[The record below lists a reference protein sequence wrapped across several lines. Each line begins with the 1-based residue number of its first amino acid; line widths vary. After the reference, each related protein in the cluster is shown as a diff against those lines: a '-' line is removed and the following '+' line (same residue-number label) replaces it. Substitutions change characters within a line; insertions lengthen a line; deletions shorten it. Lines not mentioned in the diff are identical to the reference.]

1 MPAKLKAFI
10 WEARTRNGDTKKGV
24 MEAETEEAVHNKL
37 KMQQLSPTVV
47 KKQPVQINL
56 PTIGTGVKTND
67 IVVFTRLFATM
78 IDAGLPIVQ
87 CLEIL
92 SSQAENKR
100 FGKILSQI
108 RSSVEGGLTLS
119 DAMRRFPK
127 IFDNLFVNLIAA
139 GEAGGILDTILQRL
153 SQYME
158 KSQKLRRRVKGA
170 MSYPIIVLFIAGIV
184 VVVLLTKVI
193 PVFEKMFKDFGG
205 GKLPAPTQ
213 LVIDMSYAMRHYLP
227 FIIGG
232 LVALGTAWKLILR
245 TRKGR
250 LAWDGMLLKLPIL
263 GTVLR
268 KTVVARF
275 TRTMGTLLSSGVPIL
290 DAMEIV
296 GKTAGNVVVQDGI
309 MFVHLRRQGH
319 VDAAHGDRAHAAHGR
334 ADDQRWRADRRARRH
349 VEQDRRL
356 LRRRSRR
363 RGGLDDQHDRAVADG
378 VPRRCGRRLPHRDV
392 PADLLHRRCHQV
404 IRSRATSRS
413 S

>member
-1 MPAKLKAFI
+1 
-10 WEARTRNGDTKKGV
+10 
-24 MEAETEEAVHNKL
+24 
-37 KMQQLSPTVV
+37 MQQLSPTVV
-47 KKQPVQINL
+47 KRQPIQINL

-67 IVVFTRLFATM
+67 IVIFTRLFATM

-100 FGKILSQI
+100 FGKILSQV

-127 IFDNLFVNLIAA
+127 IFDNLFVNLVAA

-153 SQYME
+153 SQYLE
-158 KSQKLRRRVKGA
+158 KAQKLKRRVKGA
-170 MSYPIIVLFIAGIV
+170 MSYPIIVLFIAAIV

-213 LVIDMSYAMRHYLP
+213 LVIDLSYAMRNYLP
-227 FIIGG
+227 FIVAG
-232 LVALGTAWKLILR
+232 LVVLVTAWRLILR

-309 MFVHLRRQGH
+309 MFV
-319 VDAAHGDRAHAAHGR
+319 
-334 ADDQRWRADRRARRH
+334 RARISEGKDMSTPLMETGLMPPM
-349 VEQDRRL
+349 VVQMISVGEQTGALDAMLTKIADFYEEEVDVAVASMTSMIEPL
-356 LRRRSRR
+356 LMVFLGTVV
-363 RGGLDDQHDRAVADG
+363 GGLVIAMY
-378 VPRRCGRRLPHRDV
+378 LPIFEM
-392 PADLLHRRCHQV
+392 AGN
-404 IRSRATSRS
+404 IKAN
-413 S
+413 

>member
-1 MPAKLKAFI
+1 MAATTKAFI
-10 WEARTRNGDTKKGV
+10 WEARTRTGDVKKGV
-24 MEAETEEAVHNKL
+24 MEAENEEAVHSKL
-37 KMQQLSPTVV
+37 KMQQLSPVMV
-47 KKQPVQINL
+47 KKQPFQITL
-56 PTIGTGVKTND
+56 PSIGTGVGTKD

-100 FGKILSQI
+100 FGKILGQI

-119 DAMRRFPK
+119 DAMKRFPK
-127 IFDNLFVNLIAA
+127 VFDQLFVNLVAA

-153 SQYME
+153 SVHLE
-158 KSQKLRRRVKGA
+158 KAQKLKRRVKGA
-170 MSYPIIVLFIAGIV
+170 MSYPLIVMAIAALV
-184 VVVLLTKVI
+184 VTILLTKVI

-213 LVIDMSYAMRHYLP
+213 FVIDLSYALRHYLP
-227 FIIGG
+227 YITIGVVL
-232 LVALGTAWKLILR
+232 LVVAWRSILR

-263 GTVLR
+263 GNVLR
-268 KTVVARF
+268 KSVVARF

-309 MFVHLRRQGH
+309 LFV
-319 VDAAHGDRAHAAHGR
+319 
-334 ADDQRWRADRRARRH
+334 RARISEGKDMSTPLMETGLMPPM
-349 VEQDRRL
+349 VVQMISVGEQTGALDAMLSKIADFYEEEVDVAVASMTSMLEPL
-356 LRRRSRR
+356 LMVFLGGIV
-363 RGGLDDQHDRAVADG
+363 GGLVIAMYLPIFTMADN
-378 VPRRCGRRLPHRDV
+378 
-392 PADLLHRRCHQV
+392 
-404 IRSRATSRS
+404 IKS
-413 S
+413 

>member
-1 MPAKLKAFI
+1 MAGRARPFV
-10 WEARTRNGDTKKGV
+10 WEARTRTGDVKKGV

-37 KMQQLSPTVV
+37 KMQQLSPVTV
-47 KKQPVQINL
+47 KKQPRQITL
-56 PTIGTGVKTND
+56 PTIGTGVTTKD
-67 IVVFTRLFATM
+67 IVIFTRLFATM

-92 SSQAENKR
+92 ATQAENKR

-119 DAMRRFPK
+119 DAMKRFPK
-127 IFDNLFVNLIAA
+127 IFDNLFVNLVAA

-158 KSQKLRRRVKGA
+158 KAQKLRRRVKGA
-170 MSYPIIVLFIAGIV
+170 MSYPLIVLCIAGLV

-213 LVIDMSYAMRHYLP
+213 FVIDLSYAMRHYLP
-227 FIIGG
+227 FIVVG
-232 LVALGTAWKLILR
+232 LILLGATWR
-245 TRKGR
+245 AILKTRKGR

-263 GTVLR
+263 GSVLR

-309 MFVHLRRQGH
+309 MFV
-319 VDAAHGDRAHAAHGR
+319 
-334 ADDQRWRADRRARRH
+334 RARISEGKDMSTPLMETGLMPPM
-349 VEQDRRL
+349 VVQMISVGEQTGALDAML
-356 LRRRSRR
+356 NKIADFYEEEVDVAVASMTSMIEPLMMVFLGTVV
-363 RGGLDDQHDRAVADG
+363 GGLVIAMY
-378 VPRRCGRRLPHRDV
+378 LPIFEM
-392 PADLLHRRCHQV
+392 AGN
-404 IRSRATSRS
+404 IKS
-413 S
+413 

>member
-1 MPAKLKAFI
+1 MAAQMKAFT
-10 WEARTRNGDTKKGV
+10 WEARTRTGDVKKGV

-37 KMQQLSPTVV
+37 KMQQLSPVTV
-47 KKQPVQINL
+47 KKQSRQITL
-56 PTIGTGVKTND
+56 PTLGTGVKTND

-92 SSQAENKR
+92 STQAENKR
-100 FGKILSQI
+100 FGKILGQI

-158 KSQKLRRRVKGA
+158 KAQKLKRRVKGA
-170 MSYPIIVLFIAGIV
+170 MSYPLIVLFIAGIV

-205 GKLPAPTQ
+205 GKLPKPTQ

-227 FIIGG
+227 FIVAG
-232 LVALGTAWKLILR
+232 LVGLYTAWVFILR

-263 GTVLR
+263 GAVLR
-268 KTVVARF
+268 KVVVARF
-275 TRTMGTLLSSGVPIL
+275 SRTMGTLLSSGVPIL

-309 MFVHLRRQGH
+309 MFV
-319 VDAAHGDRAHAAHGR
+319 
-334 ADDQRWRADRRARRH
+334 RARISEGKDMSTPLMETGLMPPM
-349 VEQDRRL
+349 VVQMISVGEQTGALDAML
-356 LRRRSRR
+356 TKIADFYEEEVDVAVASMTSMIEPLMMVFLGTVV
-363 RGGLDDQHDRAVADG
+363 GGLVVAMY
-378 VPRRCGRRLPHRDV
+378 LPIFEM
-392 PADLLHRRCHQV
+392 AGN
-404 IRSRATSRS
+404 IKS
-413 S
+413 

>member
-1 MPAKLKAFI
+1 MAGKVKAFM
-10 WEARTRNGDTKKGV
+10 WEARTRSGDVKKGV
-24 MEAETEEAVHNKL
+24 MEAESEEAVHNKL
-37 KMQQLSPTVV
+37 KMQQLSPVAV
-47 KKQPVQINL
+47 KKQPMQITL

-67 IVVFTRLFATM
+67 IVIFTRLFATM

-100 FGKILSQI
+100 FGKILGQI
-108 RSSVEGGLTLS
+108 RTSAEGGLTLS

-127 IFDNLFVNLIAA
+127 IFDNLFVNLVAA

-158 KSQKLRRRVKGA
+158 KAQKLRRRVKGA
-170 MSYPIIVLFIAGIV
+170 MSYPLIVLFIAGIV

-213 LVIDMSYAMRHYLP
+213 LVIDLSYSMRNYLP
-227 FIIGG
+227 YIVAG
-232 LVALGTAWKLILR
+232 LIALYSSWVMILR
-245 TRKGR
+245 TRRGR

-309 MFVHLRRQGH
+309 MFV
-319 VDAAHGDRAHAAHGR
+319 
-334 ADDQRWRADRRARRH
+334 RARISEGKDMSTPLMETGLMPPM
-349 VEQDRRL
+349 VVQMISVGEQTGALDSML
-356 LRRRSRR
+356 NKIADFYEEEVDVAVAAMTSMIEPLMMVFLGTVV
-363 RGGLDDQHDRAVADG
+363 GGLVIAMY
-378 VPRRCGRRLPHRDV
+378 LPIFEM
-392 PADLLHRRCHQV
+392 AGN
-404 IRSRATSRS
+404 IKS
-413 S
+413 

>member
-1 MPAKLKAFI
+1 MAATTTKLKAFI
-10 WEARTRNGDTKKGV
+10 WEARTRTGDVKKGV
-24 MEAETEEAVHNKL
+24 MEADSEEAVHNKL
-37 KMQQLSPTVV
+37 KMQQLSPTLV
-47 KKQPVQINL
+47 KKQPRQITL

-92 SSQAENKR
+92 ASQAENKR

-119 DAMRRFPK
+119 DAMKRFPK
-127 IFDNLFVNLIAA
+127 VFDNLFVNLVAA

-153 SQYME
+153 SLYME
-158 KSQKLRRRVKGA
+158 KSQKLARRIKGA
-170 MSYPIIVLFIAGIV
+170 MSYPVIVLVIASVV

-213 LVIDMSYAMRHYLP
+213 FVIDLSYTMRHYLP
-227 FIIGG
+227 FVIAGIA
-232 LVALGTAWKLILR
+232 ALITSWKLILR

-290 DAMEIV
+290 DAMDIV
-296 GKTAGNVVVQDGI
+296 AKTAGNMVVQDGI
-309 MFVHLRRQGH
+309 MFV
-319 VDAAHGDRAHAAHGR
+319 
-334 ADDQRWRADRRARRH
+334 RARISEGKDMSTPLMETGLMPPM
-349 VEQDRRL
+349 VVQMISVGEQTGALDAMLSKIADFYEEEVDVAVASMTSLIEPL
-356 LRRRSRR
+356 LMVFLGGIV
-363 RGGLDDQHDRAVADG
+363 GGLVIAMYLPIFTMADN
-378 VPRRCGRRLPHRDV
+378 
-392 PADLLHRRCHQV
+392 
-404 IRSRATSRS
+404 IKS
-413 S
+413 

>member
-1 MPAKLKAFI
+1 MAAQMKAFM
-10 WEARTRNGDTKKGV
+10 WEARTRSGDVKKGV

-37 KMQQLSPTVV
+37 KMQQLSPVMV
-47 KKQPVQINL
+47 KKQPRQITL
-56 PTIGTGVKTND
+56 PTIGTGVSVND
-67 IVVFTRLFATM
+67 IVIFTRLFATM

-100 FGKILSQI
+100 FGKILAQI
-108 RSSVEGGLTLS
+108 RTSVEGGLTLS

-127 IFDNLFVNLIAA
+127 IFDNLFVNLVAA

-170 MSYPIIVLFIAGIV
+170 MSYPLIVLFIAGIV

-205 GKLPAPTQ
+205 GKLPKPTQ
-213 LVIDMSYAMRHYLP
+213 IVIDMSYAMRHYLP
-227 FIIGG
+227 FITTG
-232 LVALGTAWKLILR
+232 LILLYTGWVMILR

-263 GTVLR
+263 GAVLR
-268 KTVVARF
+268 KVVVARF

-296 GKTAGNVVVQDGI
+296 GKTAGNTVVQDGI
-309 MFVHLRRQGH
+309 MFV
-319 VDAAHGDRAHAAHGR
+319 
-334 ADDQRWRADRRARRH
+334 RARISEGKDMSTPLMETGLMPPM
-349 VEQDRRL
+349 VVQMISVGEQTGALDAML
-356 LRRRSRR
+356 TKIADFYEEEVDVAVASMTSMIEPLMMVFLGTVV
-363 RGGLDDQHDRAVADG
+363 GGLVIAMY
-378 VPRRCGRRLPHRDV
+378 LPIFEM
-392 PADLLHRRCHQV
+392 AGN
-404 IRSRATSRS
+404 IKS
-413 S
+413 

>member
-1 MPAKLKAFI
+1 MAGRAKAFV
-10 WEARTRNGDTKKGV
+10 WEARTRSGDVKKGV

-37 KMQQLSPTVV
+37 KMQQLSPVTV
-47 KKQPVQINL
+47 KKQPRQITL
-56 PTIGTGVKTND
+56 PTIGTGVTTKD
-67 IVVFTRLFATM
+67 IVIFTRLFATM

-92 SSQAENKR
+92 ATQAENKR

-108 RSSVEGGLTLS
+108 RGSVEGGLTLS
-119 DAMRRFPK
+119 DAMKRFPK
-127 IFDNLFVNLIAA
+127 IFDNLFVNLVAA

-158 KSQKLRRRVKGA
+158 KAQKLKRRVKGA
-170 MSYPIIVLFIAGIV
+170 MSYPLIVLCIAGLV

-213 LVIDMSYAMRHYLP
+213 FVIDLSYAMRHYLP
-227 FIIGG
+227 FIVVG
-232 LVALGTAWKLILR
+232 LILLGAAWRAILR

-263 GTVLR
+263 GSVLR

-309 MFVHLRRQGH
+309 MFV
-319 VDAAHGDRAHAAHGR
+319 
-334 ADDQRWRADRRARRH
+334 RARISEGKDMSTPLMETGLMPPM
-349 VEQDRRL
+349 VVQMISVGEQTGALDAML
-356 LRRRSRR
+356 NKIADFYEEEVDVAVASMTSMIEPLMMVFLGTVV
-363 RGGLDDQHDRAVADG
+363 GGLVIAMY
-378 VPRRCGRRLPHRDV
+378 LPIFEM
-392 PADLLHRRCHQV
+392 AGN
-404 IRSRATSRS
+404 IKS
-413 S
+413 

>member
-1 MPAKLKAFI
+1 MAATTKAFI
-10 WEARTRNGDTKKGV
+10 WEARTRTGDVKKGV
-24 MEAETEEAVHNKL
+24 MEAESEEAVHNKL
-37 KMQQLSPTVV
+37 KMQQLSPVMV
-47 KKQPVQINL
+47 KKQPYQIVL
-56 PTIGTGVKTND
+56 PSIGTGVKTND

-92 SSQAENKR
+92 STQAENKR
-100 FGKILSQI
+100 FGKILGQI

-119 DAMRRFPK
+119 DAMKRFPK
-127 IFDNLFVNLIAA
+127 IFDQLFVNLVAA

-153 SQYME
+153 SLHLE
-158 KSQKLRRRVKGA
+158 KNQKLIRRVKGA
-170 MSYPIIVLFIAGIV
+170 MSYPLIVIVIASV
-184 VVVLLTKVI
+184 VVTVLLTKVI

-213 LVIDMSYAMRHYLP
+213 FVIDLSYAMRGYLP
-227 FIIGG
+227 YIAGG
-232 LVALGTAWKLILR
+232 LVVLIVGWKALLR

-263 GTVLR
+263 GNVLR

-309 MFVHLRRQGH
+309 MFV
-319 VDAAHGDRAHAAHGR
+319 
-334 ADDQRWRADRRARRH
+334 RARISEGKDMSTPLMETGLMPPM
-349 VEQDRRL
+349 VVQMISVGEQTGALDAMLSKIADFYEEEVDVAVAAMTSMLEPL
-356 LRRRSRR
+356 LMVFLGGIV
-363 RGGLDDQHDRAVADG
+363 GGLVIAMYLPIFTMADN
-378 VPRRCGRRLPHRDV
+378 
-392 PADLLHRRCHQV
+392 
-404 IRSRATSRS
+404 IKS
-413 S
+413 

>member
-1 MPAKLKAFI
+1 MAAQLKAFI
-10 WEARTRNGDTKKGV
+10 WEARTRNGDLKKGV
-24 MEAETEEAVHNKL
+24 MEADSEEAVHNKL
-37 KMQQLSPTVV
+37 KMQQLSPVVV
-47 KKQPVQINL
+47 KKQPIQITL
-56 PTIGTGVKTND
+56 PTIGTGVKIND

-100 FGKILSQI
+100 FGKILAQI
-108 RSSVEGGLTLS
+108 RTSVEGGLTLS

-127 IFDNLFVNLIAA
+127 IFDNLFVNLVAA

-158 KSQKLRRRVKGA
+158 KAQKLRRRVKGA
-170 MSYPIIVLFIAGIV
+170 MSYPLIVLCIAAVV

-213 LVIDMSYAMRHYLP
+213 VVIDLSYAMRNYLP
-227 FIIGG
+227 FIVVG
-232 LVALGTAWKLILR
+232 LVVLITAWKMILR

-250 LAWDGMLLKLPIL
+250 LAWDAMLLKLPIL
-263 GTVLR
+263 GNVLR

-296 GKTAGNVVVQDGI
+296 GKTAGNMVVQDGI
-309 MFVHLRRQGH
+309 MFV
-319 VDAAHGDRAHAAHGR
+319 
-334 ADDQRWRADRRARRH
+334 RARISEGKDMSTPLMETGLMPPM
-349 VEQDRRL
+349 VVQMISVGEQTGALDAMLTKIADFYEEEVDVAVASMTSMIEPL
-356 LRRRSRR
+356 LMVFLGTVV
-363 RGGLDDQHDRAVADG
+363 GGLVIAMY
-378 VPRRCGRRLPHRDV
+378 LPIFEM
-392 PADLLHRRCHQV
+392 AGN
-404 IRSRATSRS
+404 IKGG
-413 S
+413 

>member
-1 MPAKLKAFI
+1 MAATTKAFI
-10 WEARTRNGDTKKGV
+10 WDARTRTGDVKKGV
-24 MEAETEEAVHNKL
+24 MEAENEEAVHSKL
-37 KMQQLSPTVV
+37 KMQQLSPVMV
-47 KKQPVQINL
+47 KKQPYQITL
-56 PTIGTGVKTND
+56 PSIGTGVGTKD

-100 FGKILSQI
+100 FGKILGQI

-119 DAMRRFPK
+119 DAMKRFPK
-127 IFDNLFVNLIAA
+127 VFDQLFVNLVAA

-153 SQYME
+153 SVHLE
-158 KSQKLRRRVKGA
+158 KAQKLKRRVKGA
-170 MSYPIIVLFIAGIV
+170 MSYPAIVMAIAALV
-184 VVVLLTKVI
+184 VTILLTKVI

-213 LVIDMSYAMRHYLP
+213 FVIDLSYALRHYLP
-227 FIIGG
+227 YIIAGVIL
-232 LVALGTAWKLILR
+232 LVVAWRSILR

-263 GTVLR
+263 GNVLR
-268 KTVVARF
+268 KSVVARF

-309 MFVHLRRQGH
+309 MFV
-319 VDAAHGDRAHAAHGR
+319 
-334 ADDQRWRADRRARRH
+334 RARISEGKDMSTPLMETGLMPPM
-349 VEQDRRL
+349 VVQMISVGEQTGALDAMLSKIADFYEEEVDVAVASMTSMLEPL
-356 LRRRSRR
+356 LMVFLGAIV
-363 RGGLDDQHDRAVADG
+363 GGLVIAMYLPIFTMADNIK
-378 VPRRCGRRLPHRDV
+378 
-392 PADLLHRRCHQV
+392 A
-404 IRSRATSRS
+404 
-413 S
+413 

>member
-1 MPAKLKAFI
+1 MAAQLKAFI
-10 WEARTRNGDTKKGV
+10 WEARTRNGDLKKGV
-24 MEAETEEAVHNKL
+24 MEAESEEAVHNKL
-37 KMQQLSPTVV
+37 KNQQLSPVVV
-47 KKQPVQINL
+47 KKQPIQINL

-92 SSQAENKR
+92 SSQAENRR
-100 FGKILSQI
+100 FGKILGQI
-108 RSSVEGGLTLS
+108 RGSVEGGLTLS

-127 IFDNLFVNLIAA
+127 IFDNLFVNLVAA

-158 KSQKLRRRVKGA
+158 KAQKLKRRVKGA
-170 MSYPIIVLFIAGIV
+170 MSYPIIVLFIASIV

-213 LVIDMSYAMRHYLP
+213 VVIDLSYAMRNYLP
-227 FIIGG
+227 FIVVG
-232 LVALGTAWKLILR
+232 LVLLITGWKLLLR

-250 LAWDGMLLKLPIL
+250 LAWDGMLLKLPIF
-263 GTVLR
+263 GAVLR

-309 MFVHLRRQGH
+309 MFV
-319 VDAAHGDRAHAAHGR
+319 
-334 ADDQRWRADRRARRH
+334 RARISEGKDMSTPLMETGLMPPM
-349 VEQDRRL
+349 VVQMISVGEQTGALDAMLSKIADFYEEEVDVAVAAMTSMIEPL
-356 LRRRSRR
+356 LMVFLGTVV
-363 RGGLDDQHDRAVADG
+363 GGLVIAMY
-378 VPRRCGRRLPHRDV
+378 LPIFEM
-392 PADLLHRRCHQV
+392 AGN
-404 IRSRATSRS
+404 IKSG
-413 S
+413 

>member
-1 MPAKLKAFI
+1 MAAQLKAFI
-10 WEARTRNGDTKKGV
+10 WEARTRNGDLKKGV
-24 MEAETEEAVHNKL
+24 MEADSEEAVHNKL
-37 KMQQLSPTVV
+37 KMQQLSPVVV
-47 KKQPVQINL
+47 KKQPIQITL
-56 PTIGTGVKTND
+56 PTIGTGVKIND

-108 RSSVEGGLTLS
+108 RTSVEGGLTLS

-127 IFDNLFVNLIAA
+127 IFDNLFVNLVAA

-158 KSQKLRRRVKGA
+158 KAQKLRRRVKGA
-170 MSYPIIVLFIAGIV
+170 MSYPLIVLCIAAVV

-213 LVIDMSYAMRHYLP
+213 VVIDLSYAMRHYLP
-227 FIIGG
+227 FIVVG
-232 LVALGTAWKLILR
+232 LVVLITAWRMILR

-250 LAWDGMLLKLPIL
+250 LAWDAMLLKLPIL
-263 GTVLR
+263 GNVLR

-296 GKTAGNVVVQDGI
+296 GKTAGNMVVQDGI
-309 MFVHLRRQGH
+309 MFV
-319 VDAAHGDRAHAAHGR
+319 
-334 ADDQRWRADRRARRH
+334 RARISEGKDMSTPLMETGLMPPM
-349 VEQDRRL
+349 VVQMISVGEQTGALDAMLTKIADFYEEEVDVAVASMTSMIEPL
-356 LRRRSRR
+356 LMVFLGTVV
-363 RGGLDDQHDRAVADG
+363 GGLVIAMY
-378 VPRRCGRRLPHRDV
+378 LPIFEM
-392 PADLLHRRCHQV
+392 AGN
-404 IRSRATSRS
+404 IKGG
-413 S
+413 

>member
-1 MPAKLKAFI
+1 MAGTKLKAFI
-10 WEARTRNGDTKKGV
+10 WEARTRTGDLKKGV
-24 MEAETEEAVHNKL
+24 MEAESEEAVHNKL
-37 KMQQLSPTVV
+37 KTQQLSPTVV
-47 KKQPVQINL
+47 KKQPFQIVL
-56 PTIGTGVKTND
+56 PSIGTGVKTND
-67 IVVFTRLFATM
+67 IVIFTRLFATM

-100 FGKILSQI
+100 FGKILAQI
-108 RSSVEGGLTLS
+108 RGSVEGGLTLS
-119 DAMRRFPK
+119 DALRRFPK
-127 IFDNLFVNLIAA
+127 IFDNLFVNLVAA

-153 SQYME
+153 SAYME
-158 KSQKLRRRVKGA
+158 KTQKLIRRIKGA
-170 MSYPIIVLFIAGIV
+170 MSYPLIVMFIAALV
-184 VVVLLTKVI
+184 VTVLLTKVI

-213 LVIDMSYAMRHYLP
+213 LVIDLSNVARHYLP
-227 FIIGG
+227 FLILGG
-232 LVALGTAWKLILR
+232 IVLFTAWRLILR

-309 MFVHLRRQGH
+309 MFV
-319 VDAAHGDRAHAAHGR
+319 
-334 ADDQRWRADRRARRH
+334 RARISEGKDMSTPLMETGLMPPM
-349 VEQDRRL
+349 VVQMISVGEQTGALDAMLTKIADFYEEEVDVAVASMTSMLEPL
-356 LRRRSRR
+356 LMVFLGTIV
-363 RGGLDDQHDRAVADG
+363 GGLVIAMY
-378 VPRRCGRRLPHRDV
+378 LPIFSM
-392 PADLLHRRCHQV
+392 AGN
-404 IRSRATSRS
+404 IKS
-413 S
+413 

>member
-1 MPAKLKAFI
+1 MAATTKTRAFV
-10 WEARTRNGDTKKGV
+10 WEARTRSGDLKKGV
-24 MEAETEEAVHNKL
+24 MEAENEEAVHNKL
-37 KMQQLSPTVV
+37 KMQQLSPVLV
-47 KKQPVQINL
+47 KKQPMQITL

-67 IVVFTRLFATM
+67 IVIFTRLFATM

-92 SSQAENKR
+92 ASQSENKR

-108 RSSVEGGLTLS
+108 RTSVEGGLTLS

-127 IFDNLFVNLIAA
+127 IFDNLFVNLVAA

-153 SQYME
+153 SVYME
-158 KSQKLRRRVKGA
+158 KAQKLRRRVKGA
-170 MSYPIIVLFIAGIV
+170 MSYPLIVLFIATIV

-213 LVIDMSYAMRHYLP
+213 FVIDLSNTMRNYLP
-227 FIIGG
+227 FVVLG
-232 LVALGTAWKLILR
+232 LIVLITAWRMILR

-250 LAWDGMLLKLPIL
+250 LAWDAMMLKLPVI
-263 GTVLR
+263 GPVLR

-275 TRTMGTLLSSGVPIL
+275 TRTMGTLLASGVPIL

-309 MFVHLRRQGH
+309 MFV
-319 VDAAHGDRAHAAHGR
+319 
-334 ADDQRWRADRRARRH
+334 RARISEGKDMSTPLMETGLMPPM
-349 VEQDRRL
+349 VVQMISVGEQTGALDAMLSKIADFYEEEVDVAVASMTSMLEPL
-356 LRRRSRR
+356 LMVFLGTIV
-363 RGGLDDQHDRAVADG
+363 GGLVIAMY
-378 VPRRCGRRLPHRDV
+378 LPIFEM
-392 PADLLHRRCHQV
+392 AGN
-404 IRSRATSRS
+404 IKS
-413 S
+413 